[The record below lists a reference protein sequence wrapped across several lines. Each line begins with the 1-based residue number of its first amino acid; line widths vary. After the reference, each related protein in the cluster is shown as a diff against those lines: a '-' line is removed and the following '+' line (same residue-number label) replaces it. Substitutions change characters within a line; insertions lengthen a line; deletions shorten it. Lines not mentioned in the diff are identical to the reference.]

1 MQMYLRLLPDQISES
16 HSASEEQQLHESVVS
31 APGVASVTKIE
42 RHVRGGY
49 AVIVERD
56 GTVDEV
62 LAHLTAAGYTPV
74 L

>member
-1 MQMYLRLLPDQISES
+1 MQMYLRLILDQASES
-16 HSASEEQQLHESVVS
+16 YSTSEEQQLRECVAS

-49 AVIVERD
+49 SVIVDRD

-62 LAHLTAAGYTPV
+62 LAHLTAAGYRPV